1 MWIFVFLTIRLPPRS
16 TRPDT
21 LFPSTTLFRSG
32 PVAVRGASP
41 AAQVAR
47 AADRGQ
53 GDPHRGEEGAA
64 AQACHRQ
71 ARGQDDSGGLIVPSL
86 LAAEAAPAK
95 ARIALINPAR
105 RLPEAR
111 SDRKSVVEGK
121 GVSVRVELGGRR
133 FIKKKK
139 QKQKQKN

>member
-86 LAAEAAPAK
+86 LAAGAAPAK
-95 ARIALINPAR
+95 AGLAFIHPAR
-105 RLPEAR
+105 RPPDTR
-111 SDRKSVVEGK
+111 S
-121 GVSVRVELGGRR
+121 RR
-133 FIKKKK
+133 ASRRRRGLRPPSSRRPWSHP
-139 QKQKQKN
+139 